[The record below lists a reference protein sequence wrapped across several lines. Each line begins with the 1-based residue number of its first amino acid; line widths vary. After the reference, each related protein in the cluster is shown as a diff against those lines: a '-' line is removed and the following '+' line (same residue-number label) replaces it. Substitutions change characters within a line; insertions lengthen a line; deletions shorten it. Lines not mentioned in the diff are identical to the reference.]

1 LLTEEQNDFLQ
12 LKADQKDAAILQE
25 ETYVDSVLGGLDPA
39 ELSCNVSYY
48 NEASRFGEY
57 TNLTR
62 TVYYGI
68 SVSDPSQYISLINRS
83 DTSSQVYYKDSAA
96 PMQLSDVFKVGTEW
110 PTMIHYCIQQN
121 IKDLEPE
128 SEYTEEQLTE
138 WANFL
143 MNDIT
148 GFSLGSDYLTLYYE
162 DIYHHAQ
169 EFFPG
174 VADDEIW
181 KFSTGPQMIHYE
193 DLGYHILNIFR

>member
-1 LLTEEQNDFLQ
+1 MKISTTVVIPNWNGLSW
-12 LKADQKDAAILQE
+12 LKACLASLKEQTRPFKLLV
-25 ETYVDSVLGGLDPA
+25 VDNGSEDG
-39 ELSCNVSYY
+39 
-48 NEASRFGEY
+48 
-57 TNLTR
+57 
-62 TVYYGI
+62 
-68 SVSDPSQYISLINRS
+68 
-83 DTSSQVYYKDSAA
+83 SA
-96 PMQLSDVFKVGTEW
+96 
-110 PTMIHYCIQQN
+110 
-121 IKDLEPE
+121 
-128 SEYTEEQLTE
+128 EYTEEQLTE
-138 WANFL
+138 WASFL